1 MKKEYKEIEFEIIEI
16 EVNDVM
22 TASIEGNYDQNGWE

>member
-16 EVNDVM
+16 EVSDVI
-22 TASIEGNYDQNGWE
+22 TASIEGNYDQGGWQ